1 MSGSST
7 SRPRA
12 DGSRSRGEGRRRTRR
27 TVDPCEPRE
36 EGAVRRPP
44 IVTAP
49 APRAPFAVV
58 GEFREGA
65 KGTRLRAGT
74 DLEPLPRPDGGAAP
88 QRSIE
93 GPSLRPGL
101 PAETGLDDPHPEA
114 EADPRDRPGAV
125 GGFDAFGFQT
135 PVVAMRTGAR
145 SICRAQGSIPP
156 SRRTESAN
164 GSGSPSG
171 SSGFSSAPSR
181 WTPSG
186 SSPGTRRASASTCRS
201 GSSRC
206 SSRAALPRP
215 VQRRPIPGDRWVLP
229 LPDTGRSSGGSG
241 PRSPACRSSSRSSS
255 SASSPRCS
263 PAARATATGSPSS
276 RGSSPSSRP
285 AAGDPPPLPRRV
297 AVARRR
303 DDDRNRRGYPAVRS
317 SFSSRW
323 RSRPP

>member
-49 APRAPFAVV
+49 APRAPFVAV

-65 KGTRLRAGT
+65 KGARLRAGT
-74 DLEPLPRPDGGAAP
+74 DLEPLPRP
-88 QRSIE
+88 
-93 GPSLRPGL
+93 
-101 PAETGLDDPHPEA
+101 
-114 EADPRDRPGAV
+114 V
-125 GGFDAFGFQT
+125 GGFDAVGFQT
-135 PVVAMRTGAR
+135 RVVAMRTGAR

-164 GSGSPSG
+164 GSGSPCG

-241 PRSPACRSSSRSSS
+241 PRSACRSSSRLSS

-263 PAARATATGSPSS
+263 PAARSTATGSPSS
-276 RGSSPSSRP
+276 RGSSPSSR
-285 AAGDPPPLPRRV
+285 
-297 AVARRR
+297 
-303 DDDRNRRGYPAVRS
+303 RRGWGSTTSTSPGCRRALSGRRSEPPRVSHGAVVVFFARAITAPANG
-317 SFSSRW
+317 
-323 RSRPP
+323 